1 MAEQKT
7 GTAVKKQAQGS
18 TALTEVDYGEY
29 ANAGFENTTQDDFAI
44 PFLDILQGQSPEV
57 ESLPSAKPGMFHNT
71 VTDDLFDG
79 KEGVSVIVVGTNH
92 EYVEWVPRNQG
103 GGIAGRHAVNS
114 EVVAEARRNA
124 ERFNELKTPNGNDL
138 VETYY
143 AYLILVDA
151 QGNPTPAVL
160 SCSSTRIKSYKAMM
174 TKANMIMV
182 PAPGGG
188 KVKPPLFAHKFRLT
202 TEKRKNND
210 GEWHTFVVAFDSP
223 DKSAAGARLA
233 PDDALFR
240 AAVDFHE
247 VIKAGAF
254 TTNEEGAAKARENS
268 QGSDD
273 PPF

>member
-1 MAEQKT
+1 MAEAGKGVAKSGAKG
-7 GTAVKKQAQGS
+7 GTDVAVI
-18 TALTEVDYGEY
+18 DYGEY
-29 ANAGFENTTQDDFAI
+29 ANAGFENTTSDDFAI

-57 ESLPSAKPGMFHNT
+57 ESLDAAKPGMFHNT

-79 KEGVSVIVVGTNH
+79 KTGISVVVVGTNH
-92 EYVEWVPRNQG
+92 EYVEWVPRNSG

-114 EVVAEARRNA
+114 DVVSKARQSA
-124 ERFNELKTPNGNDL
+124 ERFNDLKTDNGNDL

-143 AYLILVDA
+143 AYLILNLPEGPV
-151 QGNPTPAVL
+151 PAVL
-160 SCSSTRIKSYKAMM
+160 SNSSTRIKPYKAMM

-188 KVKPPLFAHKFRLT
+188 KVKPPLFAHRFRLT

-210 GEWHTFVVAFDSP
+210 GEWHTYVVAFDSD
-223 DKSAAGARLA
+223 DKSAAKARLA
-233 PDDALFR
+233 PDDPLFV
-240 AAVDFHE
+240 AAVEFHE

-254 TTNEEGAAKARENS
+254 TTNDEGAAKARENS